1 MAHFSARDVREI
13 LQMIEDGITFV
24 SNISKLDRMK
34 MRSQIRKQT
43 NWLSGLTNPKAE
55 LVFLKLQERLSDV
68 FRLYPY
74 GFNERLNKLI
84 HKKVAD
90 TQSKKYPENMK

>member
-1 MAHFSARDVREI
+1 MGHFSARDVREI
-13 LQMIEDGITFV
+13 LQTVEDGITLV
-24 SNISKLDRMK
+24 PNIGKLDKMK

-43 NWLSGLTNPKAE
+43 SWLSGLTNPKAE

-74 GFNERLNKLI
+74 GFSERLNKLI

-90 TQSKKYPENMK
+90 TESRKYPENMK